1 MGVGAIIAA
10 QTYSTMPILANAK
23 KALRSS
29 KRKQVINTRTRSR
42 LRTMIDAARTSP
54 TAEAVSGAFSSIDI
68 AVKNHIIH
76 DNKGARLKRQLSRL
90 IPQA

>member
-1 MGVGAIIAA
+1 
-10 QTYSTMPILANAK
+10 MPILANAK

-29 KRKQVINTRTRSR
+29 KRKQVVNTRTRSR
-42 LRTMIDAARTSP
+42 LRTMVDACRTAPSV
-54 TAEAVSGAFSSIDI
+54 EALNKAFSSIDI
-68 AVKNHIIH
+68 AIKNHIIH

>member
-1 MGVGAIIAA
+1 
-10 QTYSTMPILANAK
+10 MPILANAK

-29 KRKQVINTRTRSR
+29 QRKQVINTRTRSR
-42 LRTMIDAARTSP
+42 LRTMIEACRTSP
-54 TAEAVSGAFSSIDI
+54 TAVTLSNAFSSIDI
-68 AVKNHIIH
+68 AIKNHIIH

>member
-1 MGVGAIIAA
+1 
-10 QTYSTMPILANAK
+10 MPILANAK

-29 KRKQVINTRTRSR
+29 ARKQVINTRTRSR
-42 LRTMIDAARTSP
+42 LRTMIDACRTAP
-54 TAEAVSGAFSSIDI
+54 TVTTLSAAFSSIDI

-76 DNKGARLKRQLSRL
+76 DNKGARLKSQLSRL

>member
-1 MGVGAIIAA
+1 
-10 QTYSTMPILANAK
+10 MPILANAK

-29 KRKQVINTRTRSR
+29 ARKQVINTRTRSR
-42 LRTMIDAARTSP
+42 LRTMIDACRTAP
-54 TAEAVSGAFSSIDI
+54 TGATLSNAFSSIDI

-76 DNKGARLKRQLSRL
+76 DNKGARLKSQLSRL